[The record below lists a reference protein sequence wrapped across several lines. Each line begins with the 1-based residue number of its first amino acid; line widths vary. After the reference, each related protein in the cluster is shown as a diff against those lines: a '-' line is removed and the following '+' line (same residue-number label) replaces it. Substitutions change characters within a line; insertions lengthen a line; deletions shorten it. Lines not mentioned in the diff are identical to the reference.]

1 MLNVFGLKISSSEGI
16 REGLS
21 LKGSKWCEKVGTKDL
36 LRMAF
41 PSLDANQ
48 IKKVLLS
55 FIDTGKFGIPPAPP
69 KAIYENYCAEFGC
82 SFPFDVNGQ
91 VLSEQKPV
99 AQQQK
104 QQQKQ
109 QLQVETMNTQQNEEY
124 SQIKNALLNEIAI
137 IQDTK
142 NYTNDNG
149 EIDTQKADMLFK
161 RAEAVNNLAGS
172 LNDMRKTEIE
182 SKRVQLDAVKTALS
196 NGYEVKVNG
205 NLLGVEIVYN
215 R

>member
-1 MLNVFGLKISSSEGI
+1 MLNVFGIKFSSSEGI
-16 REGLS
+16 REALG
-21 LKGSKWCEKVGTKDL
+21 LKGCKWCEKAGIKDL

-41 PSLDANQ
+41 PDFDANQ

-55 FIDTGKFGIPPAPP
+55 FIDTGKFSKPPMPP

-99 AQQQK
+99 AP

-124 SQIKNALLNEIAI
+124 SQIKNALLNEISI
-137 IQDTK
+137 LQNTK

-205 NLLGVEIVYN
+205 NLLGVEIGYN

>member
-16 REGLS
+16 REGLD
-21 LKGSKWCEKVGTKDL
+21 LKGSKWCEKVGIKDL

-41 PSLDANQ
+41 PDFDAKQ

-55 FIDTGKFGIPPAPP
+55 FIDTGKFSKPPMPP

-82 SFPFDVNGQ
+82 PFPFDVKGQ

-99 AQQQK
+99 AP

-124 SQIKNALLNEIAI
+124 SQIKNALLNEISI
-137 IQDTK
+137 LQNTK

-182 SKRVQLDAVKTALS
+182 SKRVQLEAVKTALS
-196 NGYEVKVNG
+196 NGYEVKING
-205 NLLGVEIVYN
+205 NLLGVEIGYN

>member
-16 REGLS
+16 REGLD
-21 LKGSKWCEKVGTKDL
+21 LKGSKWCEKVGIKDL

-41 PSLDANQ
+41 PDFDANQ

-91 VLSEQKPV
+91 VLSVKKPV
-99 AQQQK
+99 A

-161 RAEAVNNLAGS
+161 RAEAVNNIASS

-205 NLLGVEIVYN
+205 NLLGVEIGYN

>member
-16 REGLS
+16 REGLD
-21 LKGSKWCEKVGTKDL
+21 LKGSKWCEKVGIKDL

-55 FIDTGKFGIPPAPP
+55 FIDTGKFSKPPMPP

-99 AQQQK
+99 A

-161 RAEAVNNLAGS
+161 RAEAVNNIASS

-182 SKRVQLDAVKTALS
+182 AKRVQLDAVKTALS

-205 NLLGVEIVYN
+205 NLLGVEIGYN

>member
-1 MLNVFGLKISSSEGI
+1 MLNVFGIKISSSEGI
-16 REGLS
+16 REGLG
-21 LKGSKWCEKVGTKDL
+21 LKGSKWCEKVGIKDL

-41 PSLDANQ
+41 PSLDAKQ

-55 FIDTGKFGIPPAPP
+55 FIDTGKFSIPPKPP
-69 KAIYENYCAEFGC
+69 KAIYKNYCAEFGC

-99 AQQQK
+99 AP

-124 SQIKNALLNEIAI
+124 TQIKNALLNEISI
-137 IQDTK
+137 LQNTK

-149 EIDTQKADMLFK
+149 EVDMQKADMLFK
-161 RAEAVNNLAGS
+161 RAEAVNNIASS

-182 SKRVQLDAVKTALS
+182 SKKVQLDAVKTALS

-205 NLLGVEIVYN
+205 NLLGVEIGYS

>member
-1 MLNVFGLKISSSEGI
+1 MLNVFGLKLSSSEGI
-16 REGLS
+16 REGLG
-21 LKGSKWCEKVGTKDL
+21 LKGSKWCEKVGIKDL

-55 FIDTGKFGIPPAPP
+55 FFDTGKFGIPPAPP

-99 AQQQK
+99 AQQ
-104 QQQKQ
+104 
-109 QLQVETMNTQQNEEY
+109 QVETMNTQQNEEY

-161 RAEAVNNLAGS
+161 RAEAVNNIASS

-205 NLLGVEIVYN
+205 NLLGVEIGYN

>member
-16 REGLS
+16 REGLG
-21 LKGSKWCEKVGTKDL
+21 LKGSKWCEKVGVKDL
-36 LRMAF
+36 LKMAF

-82 SFPFDVNGQ
+82 AFPFDANGQ
-91 VLSEQKPV
+91 VLSVKKPV
-99 AQQQK
+99 AQ

-205 NLLGVEIVYN
+205 NLLGVEIGYN

>member
-16 REGLS
+16 REGLG
-21 LKGSKWCEKVGTKDL
+21 LKDSKWCEKVGIKDL

-55 FIDTGKFGIPPAPP
+55 FIDTGKFDIPPAPP

-91 VLSEQKPV
+91 VLSVKKPV
-99 AQQQK
+99 AQ

-109 QLQVETMNTQQNEEY
+109 QLQVETMNTQQNDEY
-124 SQIKNALLNEIAI
+124 TQIKNALLNEIAI

-161 RAEAVNNLAGS
+161 RAEAVNNIASS

-182 SKRVQLDAVKTALS
+182 AKRVQLDAVKTALS

-205 NLLGVEIVYN
+205 NLLGVEIGYN

>member
-16 REGLS
+16 REGLD
-21 LKGSKWCEKVGTKDL
+21 LKGSKWCEKVGIKDL

-41 PSLDANQ
+41 PDFDAKQ
-48 IKKVLLS
+48 IKKVLQS
-55 FIDTGKFGIPPAPP
+55 FIDTGKFSKPPMPP

-99 AQQQK
+99 A

-149 EIDTQKADMLFK
+149 EIDTQKTDMLFK

-182 SKRVQLDAVKTALS
+182 AKRVQLDAVKTALS

-205 NLLGVEIVYN
+205 NLLGVEIGYN

>member
-1 MLNVFGLKISSSEGI
+1 MLNVFGIKISSSEGI
-16 REGLS
+16 REGLD
-21 LKGSKWCEKVGTKDL
+21 LKGSKWCEKVGIKDL

-41 PSLDANQ
+41 PDFDANQ
-48 IKKVLLS
+48 IKKVLQS
-55 FIDTGKFGIPPAPP
+55 FIDTGKFSKPPMPP

-99 AQQQK
+99 A

-161 RAEAVNNLAGS
+161 RAEAVNNIASS

-182 SKRVQLDAVKTALS
+182 AKRVQLDAVKTALS

-205 NLLGVEIVYN
+205 NLLGVEIGYN

>member
-16 REGLS
+16 REGLG
-21 LKGSKWCEKVGTKDL
+21 LKDSKWCEKVGIKDL

-99 AQQQK
+99 AQ
-104 QQQKQ
+104 
-109 QLQVETMNTQQNEEY
+109 QQNEEY

-205 NLLGVEIVYN
+205 NLLGVEIGYN

>member
-1 MLNVFGLKISSSEGI
+1 MLNVFGIKFSSSSGI
-16 REGLS
+16 REALG
-21 LKGSKWCEKVGTKDL
+21 LKGSKWCEKVGIKDL
-36 LRMAF
+36 LKMAF
-41 PSLDANQ
+41 LSLDANQ

-55 FIDTGKFGIPPAPP
+55 FIDTGKFSIPPAPP

-91 VLSEQKPV
+91 VLSVKKPV
-99 AQQQK
+99 AQ

-149 EIDTQKADMLFK
+149 EIDTQKADILFK
-161 RAEAVNNLAGS
+161 RAEAVNNIASS

-182 SKRVQLDAVKTALS
+182 AKRVQLDAVKTALS

-205 NLLGVEIVYN
+205 NLLGVEIGYN

>member
-16 REGLS
+16 REGLD
-21 LKGSKWCEKVGTKDL
+21 LKGSKWCEKVGIKDL

-41 PSLDANQ
+41 PDFDAKQ

-55 FIDTGKFGIPPAPP
+55 FFDTGKFSKPPMPP

-99 AQQQK
+99 A

-161 RAEAVNNLAGS
+161 RAEAVNNIASS

-205 NLLGVEIVYN
+205 NLLGVEIGYN

>member
-16 REGLS
+16 REGLD
-21 LKGSKWCEKVGTKDL
+21 LKGSKWCEKVGIKDL

-82 SFPFDVNGQ
+82 SFPFDVKGQ
-91 VLSEQKPV
+91 VLSEQKLV
-99 AQQQK
+99 AP

-161 RAEAVNNLAGS
+161 RAEAVNNIASS

-205 NLLGVEIVYN
+205 NLLGVEIGYN

>member
-16 REGLS
+16 REGLG
-21 LKGSKWCEKVGTKDL
+21 LKDSKWCEKVGIKDL

-41 PSLDANQ
+41 PDFDANQ

-55 FIDTGKFGIPPAPP
+55 FIDTGKFSKPPMPP
-69 KAIYENYCAEFGC
+69 KAIYENYCAEFGY

-99 AQQQK
+99 AP

-124 SQIKNALLNEIAI
+124 SQIKNALLNEISI
-137 IQDTK
+137 LQNTK

-205 NLLGVEIVYN
+205 NLLGVEIGYN

>member
-16 REGLS
+16 REGLD
-21 LKGSKWCEKVGTKDL
+21 LKGSKWCEKVGIKDL

-104 QQQKQ
+104 QQ
-109 QLQVETMNTQQNEEY
+109 LQVAMNTQQNEEY

-205 NLLGVEIVYN
+205 NLLGVEIGY

>member
-16 REGLS
+16 REGLD
-21 LKGSKWCEKVGTKDL
+21 LKGSKWCEKVGIKDL

-41 PSLDANQ
+41 PDFDAKQ

-55 FIDTGKFGIPPAPP
+55 FIDTGKFSKPPMPP

-82 SFPFDVNGQ
+82 PFPFDVKGQ
-91 VLSEQKPV
+91 VLSVKKPV
-99 AQQQK
+99 AQ
-104 QQQKQ
+104 Q

-161 RAEAVNNLAGS
+161 RAEAVNNIASS

-182 SKRVQLDAVKTALS
+182 AKRVQLDAVKTALS

-205 NLLGVEIVYN
+205 NLLGVEIGYN

>member
-1 MLNVFGLKISSSEGI
+1 MLNVFGLKISSSERI
-16 REGLS
+16 REGLD
-21 LKGSKWCEKVGTKDL
+21 LKGSKWCEKVGIKDL

-41 PSLDANQ
+41 PYFDAKQ

-55 FIDTGKFGIPPAPP
+55 FIDTGKFSKPPMPP

-99 AQQQK
+99 A

-182 SKRVQLDAVKTALS
+182 AKRVQLDAVKTALS

-205 NLLGVEIVYN
+205 NLLGVEIGYN

>member
-1 MLNVFGLKISSSEGI
+1 MLNVFGIKFSSSSGI
-16 REGLS
+16 REALG
-21 LKGSKWCEKVGTKDL
+21 LKGSKWCEKVGIKDL
-36 LRMAF
+36 LKMAF

-55 FIDTGKFGIPPAPP
+55 FIDTGKFSIPPAPQ

-91 VLSEQKPV
+91 VLSVKKPV
-99 AQQQK
+99 AQ

-149 EIDTQKADMLFK
+149 EIDTQKADILFK
-161 RAEAVNNLAGS
+161 RAEAVNNIASS

-182 SKRVQLDAVKTALS
+182 AKRVQLDAVKTALS

-205 NLLGVEIVYN
+205 NLLGVEIGYN

>member
-16 REGLS
+16 REGLD
-21 LKGSKWCEKVGTKDL
+21 LKGSKWCEKVGIKDL

-55 FIDTGKFGIPPAPP
+55 FIDTGKFSKPPMPP

-91 VLSEQKPV
+91 VLSEQKLV
-99 AQQQK
+99 AP

-161 RAEAVNNLAGS
+161 RAEAVNNIASS

-182 SKRVQLDAVKTALS
+182 AKRVQLDAVKTALS

-205 NLLGVEIVYN
+205 NLLGVEIGYN